1 MTNQNTDIP
10 DLPFLSAKPTHGGPT
25 PASPKPAIEDKGPS
39 RTDLLKEASQKIKD
53 CRNCPLG
60 FQRTN
65 AVPGE
70 GPADAKIMFI
80 AEGPGQNEDLK
91 GRPFVGAA
99 GTFLDELLEM
109 SGLQREDVYITN
121 MIKCRAPDNRDPKPE
136 EMAAC
141 SEHLD
146 RQMEIIDPD
155 VIVAL
160 GKFSLGKFLPGETI
174 GKAGGTLRRKKGRN
188 IYPIMHPA
196 AGLRRG
202 EFKERVIK
210 DFLALPDALKQ
221 AQENPP
227 EEEPEPPAKS
237 QELAEQKSLF

>member
-1 MTNQNTDIP
+1 MTNQNNDIP
-10 DLPFLSAKPTHGGPT
+10 DLPFLSAKPTHRAPK
-25 PASPKPAIEDKGPS
+25 PASPEPNVQAKEPSKED
-39 RTDLLKEASQKIKD
+39 RLKEARQKIVN
-53 CRNCPLG
+53 CRKCPLG

-109 SGLQREDVYITN
+109 SGLDREDVYITN
-121 MIKCRAPDNRDPKPE
+121 MIKCRAPENRDPKPE
-136 EMAAC
+136 EMEAC
-141 SEHLD
+141 SHHLD
-146 RQMEIIDPD
+146 SQIEIIDPD

-174 GKAGGTLRRKKGRN
+174 GKAGGTLRRKSGRN

-202 EFKERVIK
+202 EFKQRVIK

-227 EEEPEPPAKS
+227 EEEPEPEPKQ
-237 QELAEQKSLF
+237 QEVAEQQTLF